1 MHSHIGQETHEEH
14 NAQNVEST
22 VHAWIDMWDLVV
34 AQSTWIDS
42 VNVIHSCNFLCL
54 VIILFITVDNAK
66 LHTMWAIIEHT
77 NSKVS

>member
-1 MHSHIGQETHEEH
+1 MPKMLKALFTRGLTCGISLSRKAHGLIVSMSFI
-14 NAQNVEST
+14 AV
-22 VHAWIDMWDLVV
+22 M
-34 AQSTWIDS
+34 
-42 VNVIHSCNFLCL
+42 FLCL